1 MRLDPKDITL
11 CVNGEEPDPTG
22 PRPTSPP
29 IVQTSL
35 FTFPSFG
42 ALVAGLENEYGS
54 TVYSR
59 GRNPTVQALEKKL
72 ATLERGEACSCFA
85 SGMGAVSAVMLGLL
99 EAGDHILFVNQV
111 YGPTLQLAQHLR
123 RFGIHHDIVLDTSP
137 DGVRSALRPETA
149 LVWVE
154 SPGTMLFRMVD
165 VSAIAEI
172 AQEHGAVICLD
183 NSWATPLLQKPITL
197 GADVVVHSAT
207 KYLAGH
213 SDVVA
218 GAVVSTHER
227 MEQIFYRSYLLNGAP
242 LAPFDAWLLLRGL
255 RTLPARMREHEAAG
269 LRVLD
274 VLRNHPVVDKVFHP
288 ALQNRTLVDRQL
300 RGFSGLLSFTLK
312 TPTFEAVT
320 AVIDHLQ
327 HFLPG
332 VSWGGVESLAI
343 SPQRSTPWPAPH
355 PTGLPP
361 GLIRLSVGLEGANTL
376 AEDLVQALDR
386 IA

>member
-1 MRLDPKDITL
+1 MRLDPEDITL
-11 CVNGEEPDPTG
+11 CVNGEDPDPTG

-35 FTFPSFG
+35 FTFPSLG
-42 ALVAGLENEYGS
+42 ALVEGLGNEYGS

-72 ATLERGEACSCFA
+72 ARLERGESCSCFA

-99 EAGDHILFVNQV
+99 EAGDHVLFVNQV
-111 YGPTLQLAQHLR
+111 YGPTLQLAEHLK
-123 RFGIHHDIVLDTSP
+123 RFGIHHDIALDTSP
-137 DGVRSALRPETA
+137 EAVRSALKPETA
-149 LVWVE
+149 LVWME

-165 VSAIAEI
+165 VAAIADL
-172 AQEHGAVICLD
+172 AREHGAVSCLD
-183 NSWATPLLQKPITL
+183 NSWSTPLLQKPIEF
-197 GADVVVHSAT
+197 GVDVVVHSAT

-218 GAVVSTHER
+218 GAVVSTHAL
-227 MEQIFYRSYLLNGAP
+227 MEQIFYRAYLLNGAP
-242 LAPFDAWLLLRGL
+242 LSPFDAWLLLRGL

-269 LRVLD
+269 LRILD
-274 VLRNHPVVDKVFHP
+274 VLRNHPAVDAVFHP
-288 ALQNRTLVDRQL
+288 ALQDRTLVDQHL

-312 TPTFEAVT
+312 RATFDAVST
-320 AVIDHLQ
+320 VVDGLQ

-343 SPQRSTPWPAPH
+343 SPQRPGPWPDPH

-361 GLIRLSVGLEGANTL
+361 GLIRLSVGLEGASTL
-376 AEDLVQALDR
+376 AEDVTQALDR